1 MSTMTKAQEIKA
13 GMPATHYVG
22 SDSYA
27 AVVVD
32 VEYFKSGARKG
43 EIKAIVACKADVS
56 DSGELT
62 PRPYMKWVGWDADKN
77 EPVSAPEYDRFL
89 PRVIGACDFHSAG
102 KVSECCHH
110 CKVAGQVRYESRF
123 EGKVAYWSSLV
134 VGYARDYRDPSF

>member
-1 MSTMTKAQEIKA
+1 MSTMMEAQEIKA

-62 PRPYMKWVGWDADKN
+62 ARPLMKWVGWDADKN

-89 PRVIGACDFHSAG
+89 PRVIGECNFHSKAH
-102 KVSECCHH
+102 ELCHH

>member
-1 MSTMTKAQEIKA
+1 MSTMTEVKATEIKA

-32 VEYFKSGARKG
+32 VEYYKSGARKG

-62 PRPYMKWVGWDADKN
+62 PRPTMKWVGWDDEKN
-77 EPVSAPEYDRFL
+77 EPITVPDYDRFL
-89 PRVIGACDFHSAG
+89 PRVIGECSFHNEPSAY
-102 KVSECCHH
+102 CHD
-110 CKVAGQVRYESRF
+110 CKTAGRVRYETRF
-123 EGKVAYWSSLV
+123 EGKVARWSRLV